1 MSAGNGG
8 GALAGLR
15 VLDIATLASA
25 PQVAAILADLGADV
39 IKVESPQGDPL
50 RRIGAQRNGGSITWA
65 SVNRNKRGITLDL
78 KQADGQE
85 LLRRLAG
92 AVDVLVTNQPPETL
106 SRWGCT
112 YDQLAEHNPRLVMVS
127 VSAYGTDGPYAG
139 RPGAGTLAEAFGGLT
154 HMTGEADGPPMLP
167 SIPLG
172 DTLCALS
179 GVIGAVSACYHRD
192 TGGGRGQ
199 HVDVSMYEPV
209 LQLLGSTIAAYDP
222 EGTVPTRTG
231 SRVPGGVPR
240 NVYRT
245 ADGQWI
251 VLSGTTDAQ
260 VARILTLLGEDTA
273 DMLARFGRSESRLA
287 HSDQLDEM
295 VARWVAD
302 EPRDQA
308 LKLLLDARIPAAPV
322 NDVPAILSD
331 PHVVARRNVVD
342 VRDDCLGS
350 VALVGPVPQL
360 SATPGAIY
368 STGPGLGAHN
378 REVYGDLLG
387 LSDTDLEGL
396 ARQGIV

>member
-1 MSAGNGG
+1 
-8 GALAGLR
+8 
-15 VLDIATLASA
+15 
-25 PQVAAILADLGADV
+25 
-39 IKVESPQGDPL
+39 
-50 RRIGAQRNGGSITWA
+50 
-65 SVNRNKRGITLDL
+65 
-78 KQADGQE
+78 
-85 LLRRLAG
+85 
-92 AVDVLVTNQPPETL
+92 
-106 SRWGCT
+106 
-112 YDQLAEHNPRLVMVS
+112 
-127 VSAYGTDGPYAG
+127 
-139 RPGAGTLAEAFGGLT
+139 
-154 HMTGEADGPPMLP
+154 
-167 SIPLG
+167 
-172 DTLCALS
+172 
-179 GVIGAVSACYHRD
+179 
-192 TGGGRGQ
+192 
-199 HVDVSMYEPV
+199 
-209 LQLLGSTIAAYDP
+209 
-222 EGTVPTRTG
+222 
-231 SRVPGGVPR
+231 VPGGVPR